1 MNSDL
6 NKAFTN
12 TKYSFP
18 DVSIEI
24 GKRSEALDALLAKHK
39 LNSWAIITAYNPQ
52 AKLQDAALNIAA
64 QKELKEK
71 LSDYLLIE
79 GMNIAE
85 DEKWNEPS
93 FLVLGISSQMAKDVA
108 EAFRQVAIVYG
119 ELGAEAKLV
128 EIQT

>member
-12 TKYSFP
+12 SKYSFP
-18 DVSIEI
+18 DFSIEV
-24 GKRSEALDALLAKHK
+24 GKRSKALDALLAKHK

-52 AKLQDAALNIAA
+52 AKLQNAALNIAA

-71 LSDYLLIE
+71 LSDYLLIK

-93 FLVLGISSQMAKDVA
+93 FFNFGNFQPN
-108 EAFRQVAIVYG
+108 R
-119 ELGAEAKLV
+119 
-128 EIQT
+128 